1 MSMPPAELRQRSTP
15 RQARSR
21 QTLEH
26 VLDCAAALLD
36 EVGAERFNTNLLA
49 ERARLGVRA
58 IYRYFP
64 NKLAI
69 LVALAER
76 ARELERAWI
85 GDLTQAPRSWREAVA
100 GSIDGYYAAAS
111 RHRGL
116 VALRA
121 AMQAM
126 PELRA
131 IDEAASL
138 DLQRD
143 LETGL
148 RAAGVRLEEAR
159 LRALSQTVIEC
170 SNRMLDI
177 ALASPP
183 AHAALLLDE
192 LKGLIVKLLAD
203 YLD

>member
-1 MSMPPAELRQRSTP
+1 MANEKIEIEKAKAHP
-15 RQARSR
+15 
-21 QTLEH
+21 
-26 VLDCAAALLD
+26 DCAAVLLD

-49 ERARLGVRA
+49 ERAGLGVRA

-76 ARELERAWI
+76 ARELERAWV
-85 GDLTQAPRSWREAVA
+85 GDLSAPAQPWREAVGHA
-100 GSIDGYYAAAS
+100 IDGYFSAAS
-111 RHRGL
+111 GHRGL

-131 IDEAASL
+131 IDEAASR

-143 LETGL
+143 LEAGL
-148 RAAGVRLEEAR
+148 RATGAQVEPAR
-159 LRALSQTVIEC
+159 LHALSQTVIEC
-170 SNRMLDI
+170 ANRMLDI
-177 ALASPP
+177 ALVSPP

-192 LKGLIVKLLAD
+192 LKRLIVKLLED
-203 YLD
+203 ELD